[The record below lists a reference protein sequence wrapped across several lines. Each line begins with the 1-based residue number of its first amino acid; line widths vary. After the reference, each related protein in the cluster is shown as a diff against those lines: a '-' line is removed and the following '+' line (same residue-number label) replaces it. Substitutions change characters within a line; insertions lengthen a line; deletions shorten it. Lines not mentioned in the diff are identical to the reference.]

1 VKLGFFTLFVEHILR
16 LCENRF
22 LRRIFGSKREEV
34 IEDWRSLYNEGRH
47 NVFASPVVIK
57 VIKSGL
63 M

>member
-1 VKLGFFTLFVEHILR
+1 
-16 LCENRF
+16 
-22 LRRIFGSKREEV
+22 V

-63 M
+63 MWQTGHIESMWN